1 MKRKTQSNAIGL
13 ILMLASLCSVYS
25 VRAEITPGDTIHAV
39 NYLID
44 LQEIDMGAQTIS
56 ANTTVT
62 IVPLVNDLDIIQLQL
77 MELTVDSVFVE
88 QVKVTNFTHTDE
100 IISIPLTSPVSTS
113 DTIDV
118 IVYYHGQPFHEEWGG
133 FHYSG
138 SYAFNLGVGIYWIP
152 HNLGKAWFPCID
164 DFTDRASY
172 EVRATVAED
181 LTAVGGGYLASVINN
196 GNGTVTFQWI
206 IDKPIPTYLV
216 SVAVGNYALVEDS
229 YSGIENEIP
238 ITYYVVPSDTAKIPG
253 SFQRI
258 HEVMA
263 LFEEKFGAYAWPRVG
278 YVGTSK
284 GAMEHASNIAYPN
297 ACITGN
303 SSYEWLY
310 VHELSHMWFGD
321 KVTCN
326 SAEEMW
332 INEGWATFCQHY
344 YTEVLYDQ
352 ETYKL
357 EMRGMHAGVLLSCHT
372 EENGYHPLNNIP
384 QEYTYYPGIS
394 TYDKGATVVQA
405 LRAYLGDDVF
415 FDACKAYLED
425 LAFTSLSSYD
435 MEATFT
441 ANTGIDMSGFFN
453 NWVYNGGTPHYSIDS
468 FNVDPQMGTS
478 EVTVYVKQKR
488 KGPAFTGD
496 GNIMEVTF
504 MDNDW
509 NQYTDTIHFSGTT
522 GHSTKIVAFH
532 PEEVFIDLEER
543 YFDATIDNYHVI
555 TETGETS
562 FPITYFKLDVGEVTD
577 SAFIQ
582 ATHNFAPADT
592 FAVPVPDLRLSDYRY
607 WTIKGILP
615 ETFTAKGTFSY
626 SKSNLDKTLI
636 LSETD
641 SLVIFYRKNAGME
654 WEAVDFTIAGPWVFG
669 IISVENMQMGDYT
682 LGVWDMSVGV
692 EDDQLNDAESNA
704 SLHVYPNPSSGKFN
718 FTFDN
723 EVASQLEIY
732 TLSGEL
738 IEQIAI
744 DNKKELQWEP
754 GNIAYGT
761 YIAVLRGKSRQAI
774 STEKIVYFK

>member
-1 MKRKTQSNAIGL
+1 MKKRIQNNAIGL
-13 ILMLASLCSVYS
+13 ILMLAFLCSAYFS
-25 VRAEITPGDTIHAV
+25 RAEITPGDTIHAV

-44 LQEIDMGAQTIS
+44 LHEIDMGAQTIT
-56 ANTTVT
+56 AHTTIT

-77 MELTVDSVFVE
+77 MELTVDSVFVD
-88 QVKVTNFTHTDE
+88 QIMLTTFSHTDE
-100 IISIPLTSPVSTS
+100 IINIPLTSPVSTS
-113 DTIDV
+113 DTVDV
-118 IVYYHGQPFHEEWGG
+118 TVYYHGHPFHESWGG

-138 SYAFNLGVGIYWIP
+138 SYAFNLGVGISWIP
-152 HNLGKAWFPCID
+152 HNLGQAWFPCID
-164 DFTDRASY
+164 DFTDRATY

-181 LTAVGGGYLASVINN
+181 LTAVGGGYLASVTNN
-196 GNGTVTFQWI
+196 SNGTVTFQWI
-206 IDKPIPTYLV
+206 IDNPIPTYLV
-216 SVAVGNYALVEDS
+216 SVAVGDYALVEDT
-229 YSGIENEIP
+229 YSGIENDIP
-238 ITYYVVPSDTAKIPG
+238 ITYYVRPVDTVKIPG

-258 HEVMA
+258 HEVLA
-263 LFEEKFGAYAWPRVG
+263 LFEDKFGAYDWPRVG
-278 YVGTSK
+278 YVGTAI

-297 ACITGN
+297 SCISGN

-310 VHELSHMWFGD
+310 THELSHMWFGD
-321 KVTCN
+321 KVTCC

-344 YTEVLYDQ
+344 YTEVLYNP
-352 ETYKL
+352 ETYKT
-357 EMRGMHAGVLLSCHT
+357 EMRNMHAAVLLSCHNL
-372 EENGYHPLNNIP
+372 ENGYHPLNNIP
-384 QEYTYYPGIS
+384 QEYTYGTS
-394 TYDKGATVVQA
+394 AYDKGASVVQA
-405 LRAYLGDDVF
+405 LRAYLGDTVF

-468 FNVDPQMGTS
+468 FYVDPGQGTS

-504 MDNDW
+504 MSNTWDSF
-509 NQYTDTIHFSGTT
+509 TDTIHFSGTT
-522 GHSTKIVAFH
+522 GQSTKVVPFI
-532 PEEVFIDLEER
+532 PEVVFIDLEER
-543 YFDATIDNYHVI
+543 YFDATIDNYKVI
-555 TETGETS
+555 TETGEAPFS
-562 FPITYFKLDVGEVTD
+562 KTYFMLDVGEITD
-577 SAFIQ
+577 SAFVQ
-582 ATHNFAPADT
+582 ATHNYAPSDT

-607 WTIKGILP
+607 WTIKGLLP
-615 ETFTAKGTFSY
+615 ETFAATGRFFY
-626 SKSNLDKTLI
+626 SKSNLDNTLI

-641 SLVIFYRKNAGME
+641 SVVIFYREDAGME
-654 WEAVDFTIAGPWVFG
+654 WEPLDFSTLGNWSIGYIYVA
-669 IISVENMQMGDYT
+669 NMQMGDYT

-692 EDDQLNDAESNA
+692 DDDQLSAAESNG
-704 SLHVYPNPSSGKFN
+704 SLHVYPNPTSGKFN

-723 EVASQLEIY
+723 EDAVQLEIY
-732 TLSGEL
+732 SLSGEL
-738 IEQIAI
+738 IEQITI

-754 GNIAYGT
+754 GNISYGT

>member
-1 MKRKTQSNAIGL
+1 MKKKIQSNAIGL
-13 ILMLASLCSVYS
+13 ILMLAFLGSGYFA
-25 VRAEITPGDTIHAV
+25 RAEITPGDTIHAV

-44 LQEIDMGAQTIS
+44 LQEIDMGAQTIT

-77 MELTVDSVFVE
+77 MQLTVDSVFVE
-88 QVKVTNFTHTDE
+88 QVKVTNFTHADE
-100 IISIPLTSPVSTS
+100 IISIPLASAISTS
-113 DTIDV
+113 DTIEV
-118 IVYYHGQPFHEEWGG
+118 AVYYHGQPFHESWGG
-133 FHYSG
+133 FHFSG
-138 SYAFNLGVGIYWIP
+138 SYAFNLGVGISWIP

-172 EVRATVAED
+172 EVKATVAED
-181 LTAVGGGYLASVINN
+181 LTAVGGGYLASVTNN

-206 IDKPIPTYLV
+206 IDNPIPTYLV
-216 SVAVGNYALVEDS
+216 SVAVGDYALVEDT
-229 YSGIENEIP
+229 YSGIENDIP
-238 ITYYVVPSDTAKIPG
+238 ITYYVRPVDTVKIPG

-258 HEVMA
+258 HEVLA
-263 LFEEKFGAYAWPRVG
+263 LFEEKFGAYDWPRVG
-278 YVGTSK
+278 YVGTAK

-297 ACITGN
+297 SCITGN
-303 SSYEWLY
+303 STYEWLY
-310 VHELSHMWFGD
+310 THELSHMWFGD
-321 KVTCN
+321 KVTCC

-332 INEGWATFCQHY
+332 INEGWATFCEHY
-344 YTEVLYDQ
+344 YTEVLYSP
-352 ETYKL
+352 ETYKI
-357 EMRGMHAGVLLSCHT
+357 EMRNMHADVLISCHNL
-372 EENGYHPLNNIP
+372 ENGYHPLNNIP
-384 QEYTYYPGIS
+384 QQYTYGTS
-394 TYDKGATVVQA
+394 AYDKGATVVQA
-405 LRAYLGDDVF
+405 MRAYFGDDVF
-415 FDACKAYLED
+415 FDACKSYLED

-435 MEATFT
+435 MEANFT

-468 FNVDPQMGTS
+468 FNVDPQMSTS

-496 GNIMEVTF
+496 GNIVEVTF
-504 MDNDW
+504 MSNTWDSF
-509 NQYTDTIHFSGTT
+509 TDTIHFSGTT
-522 GHSTKIVAFH
+522 GHSTKIVPFH

-543 YFDATIDNYHVI
+543 YFDATIDNYYVI
-555 TETGETS
+555 SEIGETS
-562 FPITYFKLDVGEVTD
+562 FPRTYFMVDVGEITD

-582 ATHNFAPADT
+582 ATHNFAPPDT

-607 WTIKGILP
+607 WTIKGLLP
-615 ETFTAKGTFSY
+615 ETFTAMGRFFY
-626 SKSNLDKTLI
+626 SKSNLDNTLI

-641 SLVIFYRKNAGME
+641 SLVIFYRKDAGME
-654 WEAVDFTIAGPWVFG
+654 WEPVDFTTLGPWTIGYIF
-669 IISVENMQMGDYT
+669 VENMQMGDYT

-692 EDDQLNDAESNA
+692 DDDQLNNAES
-704 SLHVYPNPSSGKFN
+704 SVPLHVYPNPSSGKFN

-723 EVASQLEIY
+723 AEASQLEIY
-732 TLSGEL
+732 SLNGEL

-761 YIAVLRGKSRQAI
+761 YIAVLRSKSRQAI